1 MKICTLLLLLDGDQ
15 VLLAMKKRGFG
26 AGYWNGAG
34 GKLMEGESIV
44 EALVRECQEE
54 INVTP
59 KEYSKVAELDFKFP
73 NGISDMCVHAYTCT
87 DWEGEPSESDEM
99 APQWFKLKDIPYA
112 QMWQDDPHWL
122 PLVLKGK
129 KVSGTFE
136 FDAENNM
143 LSNAVT
149 EVRSFA

>member
-1 MKICTLLLLLDGDQ
+1 
-15 VLLAMKKRGFG
+15 
-26 AGYWNGAG
+26 
-34 GKLMEGESIV
+34 
-44 EALVRECQEE
+44 
-54 INVTP
+54 
-59 KEYSKVAELDFKFP
+59 
-73 NGISDMCVHAYTCT
+73 MCVHAYTCT